1 MTLQWIIDTLRLN
14 GVNSKGTVL
23 KALEKADSIEL
34 MELRRSINEEI
45 NKMMLESENNAKER
59 TQEINDCRC

>member
-14 GVNSKGTVL
+14 GVNSKGMVI
-23 KALEKADSIEL
+23 KALQEANSIEL

-45 NKMMLESENNAKER
+45 NKKMMESENNDK
-59 TQEINDCRC
+59 TV

>member
-14 GVNSKGTVL
+14 GVNSKGTVI
-23 KALEKADSIEL
+23 KALQEANLNEL

-45 NKMMLESENNAKER
+45 NKKMMESENSGKKR
-59 TQEINDCRC
+59 I

>member
-1 MTLQWIIDTLRLN
+1 MTLQWIIDNLKLN

-23 KALEKADSIEL
+23 KALENANLSDL

-45 NKMMLESENNAKER
+45 NKKMLSGEELEKNY
-59 TQEINDCRC
+59 

>member
-1 MTLQWIIDTLRLN
+1 MTIQWIIDTLRLN

-23 KALEKADSIEL
+23 KALQEANLNEL

-45 NKMMLESENNAKER
+45 NKMMESENSGEKR
-59 TQEINDCRC
+59 I

>member
-1 MTLQWIIDTLRLN
+1 MTIQWIIEVLKLN

-23 KALEKADSIEL
+23 KALQEANLNEL

-45 NKMMLESENNAKER
+45 NKMMLNGEELEKNY
-59 TQEINDCRC
+59 

>member
-14 GVNSKGTVL
+14 GINSKGTVL
-23 KALEKADSIEL
+23 KALQEANLNEL

-45 NKMMLESENNAKER
+45 NKKMLNGEELEKNY
-59 TQEINDCRC
+59 

>member
-1 MTLQWIIDTLRLN
+1 MTLQWIIDNLKLN

-23 KALEKADSIEL
+23 KALQEANLSDL

-45 NKMMLESENNAKER
+45 NKKMMESENSGEKRN
-59 TQEINDCRC
+59 

>member
-1 MTLQWIIDTLRLN
+1 MTLKWIIDTLRLN

-23 KALEKADSIEL
+23 KALQEANLSDL

-45 NKMMLESENNAKER
+45 NKKMLNGEELEKNY
-59 TQEINDCRC
+59 

>member
-14 GVNSKGTVL
+14 GVNSKGAVL
-23 KALEKADSIEL
+23 KALQEANSIDL

-45 NKMMLESENNAKER
+45 NKKMLNGEELEKNY
-59 TQEINDCRC
+59 

>member
-1 MTLQWIIDTLRLN
+1 MTIQWIIDTLRLN

-23 KALEKADSIEL
+23 KALQEANLNEL

-45 NKMMLESENNAKER
+45 NKKMMESENSGEKR
-59 TQEINDCRC
+59 I

>member
-14 GVNSKGTVL
+14 GVNSKGQVI
-23 KALEKADSIEL
+23 KALQEANSIEL

-45 NKMMLESENNAKER
+45 NKKMMESEK
-59 TQEINDCRC
+59 NDKTV

>member
-1 MTLQWIIDTLRLN
+1 MTIQWIIDTLKLN

-23 KALEKADSIEL
+23 KVLQNANLSDL

-45 NKMMLESENNAKER
+45 NKKMMESENSGKKR
-59 TQEINDCRC
+59 I

>member
-23 KALEKADSIEL
+23 KALEKANLNEL

-45 NKMMLESENNAKER
+45 NKKMMESENSGEKR
-59 TQEINDCRC
+59 I

>member
-1 MTLQWIIDTLRLN
+1 MTLQWIIEVLKLN

-23 KALEKADSIEL
+23 KALQKANLNEL

-45 NKMMLESENNAKER
+45 NKKVLEGEVVDKSY
-59 TQEINDCRC
+59 

>member
-1 MTLQWIIDTLRLN
+1 MALQWIIDTLRLN

-23 KALEKADSIEL
+23 KALEKANLNEL

-45 NKMMLESENNAKER
+45 NKKILEGETVDKSY
-59 TQEINDCRC
+59 

>member
-14 GVNSKGTVL
+14 GVNSKGQVI
-23 KALEKADSIEL
+23 KALQKANSIEL

-45 NKMMLESENNAKER
+45 NKKMMESENSGEKR
-59 TQEINDCRC
+59 I

>member
-14 GVNSKGTVL
+14 GVNSKGMVI
-23 KALEKADSIEL
+23 KALQDASSIEL

-45 NKMMLESENNAKER
+45 NKKMMESENSGEKR
-59 TQEINDCRC
+59 I

>member
-14 GVNSKGTVL
+14 GVNSKGAVL
-23 KALEKADSIEL
+23 KALQEANLNEL

-45 NKMMLESENNAKER
+45 NKKMMESENIDK
-59 TQEINDCRC
+59 TV

>member
-1 MTLQWIIDTLRLN
+1 MTIQWIIDTLKQN

-23 KALEKADSIEL
+23 KALQEANSIEL

-45 NKMMLESENNAKER
+45 NKKMMESENNGEKR
-59 TQEINDCRC
+59 I

>member
-1 MTLQWIIDTLRLN
+1 MTIQWIIDNLKLN

-23 KALEKADSIEL
+23 KALQEANLSDL

-45 NKMMLESENNAKER
+45 NKKMMESENSGEKR
-59 TQEINDCRC
+59 I

>member
-1 MTLQWIIDTLRLN
+1 MTLQWIIATLRLN

-23 KALEKADSIEL
+23 KALQEANSIEL

-45 NKMMLESENNAKER
+45 NKKMMESENNDK
-59 TQEINDCRC
+59 TV

>member
-1 MTLQWIIDTLRLN
+1 MTLQWIIDTLKLN

-23 KALEKADSIEL
+23 KALQEANLNEL

-45 NKMMLESENNAKER
+45 NKKMMESENSGKKR
-59 TQEINDCRC
+59 I

>member
-14 GVNSKGTVL
+14 GVNSKGQVI
-23 KALEKADSIEL
+23 KALQEANSIEL

-45 NKMMLESENNAKER
+45 NKKMMESENIDK
-59 TQEINDCRC
+59 TV

>member
-23 KALEKADSIEL
+23 KALQEANLNEL

-45 NKMMLESENNAKER
+45 NKKMMESENSGKKR
-59 TQEINDCRC
+59 I

>member
-14 GVNSKGTVL
+14 GVNSKGQVI
-23 KALEKADSIEL
+23 KALQKADSIEL

-45 NKMMLESENNAKER
+45 NKKMMESENSGEKR
-59 TQEINDCRC
+59 I